1 MIAKGL
7 SSAMRAMATQLSAT
21 ADDLDRLGAMWGEDT
36 PAVVPELKKK
46 AKAIRKDLATKRH
59 KASKPHWTQTP
70 EGKKK
75 IAAMNA
81 KRWAKKEVHEEAD
94 PSSTPSEGRA

>member
-7 SSAMRAMATQLSAT
+7 SAALRQMAAQLTMT
-21 ADDLDRLGAMWGEDT
+21 ADDLDRLGKMWDESDT
-36 PAVVPELKKK
+36 PSIVPELKKK
-46 AKAIRKDLATKRH
+46 AKAIRKALATKRR

-70 EGKKK
+70 AGKIK

-81 KRWAKKEVHEEAD
+81 KRWAKKEAHEETA
-94 PSSTPSEGRA
+94 PTTTPS